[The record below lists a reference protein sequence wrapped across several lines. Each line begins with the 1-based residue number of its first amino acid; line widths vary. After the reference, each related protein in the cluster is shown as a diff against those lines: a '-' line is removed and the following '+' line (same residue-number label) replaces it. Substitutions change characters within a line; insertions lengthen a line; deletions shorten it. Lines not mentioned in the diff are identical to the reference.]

1 LADKFPKDMAPVN
14 AAVQGLMASERSLEK
29 AADRIARRS
38 SSLADP
44 EDSVSLSDD
53 AVGLLTARNAYE
65 MNLQVLKV
73 TDAMAKKLIDF
84 LA

>member
-1 LADKFPKDMAPVN
+1 MAPVN
-14 AAVQGLMASERSLEK
+14 AAVQGLVAAERSLEK

-38 SSLADP
+38 SSTGSTD
-44 EDSVSLSDD
+44 DTVSLSDD

-65 MNLQVLKV
+65 INLQVLKV
-73 TDAMAKKLIDF
+73 TDAMNRKLIDF